1 MSRRQNSG
9 GQIGAREKGN
19 ELRLLVLE
27 EKVSVLL
34 MAEVNVLAY
43 GVSQIKGSS
52 LKGSDQSSR
61 SR

>member
-1 MSRRQNSG
+1 MRWGSKLQRVVSVSRRQNSG

-34 MAEVNVLAY
+34 MAEVNVLAN
-43 GVSQIKGSS
+43 GVSH
-52 LKGSDQSSR
+52 
-61 SR
+61 

>member
-1 MSRRQNSG
+1 MRWGSKLQRVVSVSRCQNSG
-9 GQIGAREKGN
+9 GQIRAREKGN

-43 GVSQIKGSS
+43 GVSH
-52 LKGSDQSSR
+52 
-61 SR
+61 

>member
-1 MSRRQNSG
+1 MRGGSKLQRVVSVSRRQNSG
-9 GQIGAREKGN
+9 GQIRAREKGN

-43 GVSQIKGSS
+43 GVSH
-52 LKGSDQSSR
+52 
-61 SR
+61 

>member
-1 MSRRQNSG
+1 MRWGSKLQRVVSVSRRQNSG
-9 GQIGAREKGN
+9 GQIRAREKGN

-43 GVSQIKGSS
+43 GVSH
-52 LKGSDQSSR
+52 
-61 SR
+61 

>member
-43 GVSQIKGSS
+43 GVSH
-52 LKGSDQSSR
+52 
-61 SR
+61 